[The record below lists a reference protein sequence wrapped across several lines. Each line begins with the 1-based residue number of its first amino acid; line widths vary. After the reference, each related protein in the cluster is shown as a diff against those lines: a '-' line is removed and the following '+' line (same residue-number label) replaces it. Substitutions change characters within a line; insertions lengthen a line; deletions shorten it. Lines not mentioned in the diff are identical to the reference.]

1 MSKKFRRSALATVT
15 ALALSVTLAA
25 CSQTDAKVENKAT
38 TPPAAAGGT
47 VAAGHNAADTEF
59 AQMMI
64 VHHQGALEMAQL
76 ATDKATNAEVKALA
90 ERITGAQQP
99 EIDLMTGWLASWGED
114 TGAAGG
120 MDHAGMEHTGMD
132 MNGMDQDAAMA
143 NLAGLEGRDFDR
155 QFLAL
160 MTAHHEGAIDM
171 AELELKDGKDAA
183 ATGLA
188 GTIIDDQAK
197 EISEMGTLEGAVG

>member
-25 CSQTDAKVENKAT
+25 CSQTEAKVENEAT
-38 TPPAAAGGT
+38 TPPGAAGTTGP
-47 VAAGHNAADTEF
+47 ASHNDADTEF

-64 VHHQGALEMAQL
+64 VHHEGALEMAQL

-99 EIDLMTGWLASWGED
+99 EIDLMTGWLAGWGED

-171 AELELKDGKDAA
+171 AELERKDGKDAA

>member
-25 CSQTDAKVENKAT
+25 CSQTEAKVENEAT
-38 TPPAAAGGT
+38 TPPGAAGTTGP
-47 VAAGHNAADTEF
+47 ASHNDADTEF

-64 VHHQGALEMAQL
+64 VHHE
-76 ATDKATNAEVKALA
+76 
-90 ERITGAQQP
+90 QQP
-99 EIDLMTGWLASWGED
+99 EIDLMTGWLASWGEE